1 MATQYG
7 GYMGKILQ
15 IDLTT
20 ETAKEYPFTDQQRKE
35 TLGGKMLADHILS
48 SKLTG
53 RERPFSEENLVI
65 FSTGPLTGTGVPGS
79 VRFDITTLSPKT
91 GLPMS
96 SNCGSRFGLYLKK
109 AGYDALILSGR
120 CKTHRW
126 LEVRE
131 DQIQFHDAHTL
142 WGTGTVQC
150 REMLSDRLDYDA
162 YSCLCIGPAGEDL
175 LPAATVISDGRAAG
189 RSGSGAVLGWKNL
202 KAITV
207 TGNQVIPLN
216 DPAATAQAIRK
227 WNNLIL
233 QNPLTADPVKV
244 SSCPGCPI
252 RCKRP
257 EKDTSSVLDDLG
269 IDSMDAHR
277 HLFWLLEKH
286 GVTPE
291 STSENKSGQRR
302 NKFYHSI
309 LQSMGMQNCE
319 AVFNT
324 YQKVAEVVSICG
336 LCMFSII
343 PCLHFETENHA
354 SFSLSEQLPLL
365 LQSST
370 GIPFSTEDLLE
381 IGKENLELQD
391 ALQRRFKKKSPAV

>member
-1 MATQYG
+1 MATKYG

-20 ETAKEYPFTDQQRKE
+20 ETAKEYPFTDQQRRE
-35 TLGGKMLADHILS
+35 TLGGKALAYHILH
-48 SKLTG
+48 KELTG
-53 RERPFSEENLVI
+53 DELPFSEENLVI
-65 FSTGPLTGTGVPGS
+65 LSTGPLTGIGVPGS

-150 REMLSDRLDYDA
+150 RELLSDRLNYDA

-189 RSGSGAVLGWKNL
+189 RAGFGAVLGWKNL

-207 TGNQVIPLN
+207 SGNKAISLF
-216 DPAATAQAIRK
+216 DPIKAAEEIRK
-227 WNNLIL
+227 CNHLIL
-233 QNPLTADPVKV
+233 ANPLTADPSKV

-252 RCKRP
+252 RCKKP
-257 EKDTSSVLDDLG
+257 GKDPDPVLNDLG
-269 IDSMDAHR
+269 IDSIDAR
-277 HLFWLLEKH
+277 NHLTWLWEEH

-291 STSENKSGQRR
+291 NLSASKSGQRR

-309 LQSMGMQNCE
+309 LESLEIKDCDE
-319 AVFNT
+319 T
-324 YQKVAEVVSICG
+324 YQAYQKLTEIISASG
-336 LCMFSII
+336 LCIFTVMYCLDTRQDNIPFTASNRLSRLLRYCTGMCFLTENLII
-343 PCLHFETENHA
+343 PGY
-354 SFSLSEQLPLL
+354 Q
-365 LQSST
+365 
-370 GIPFSTEDLLE
+370 
-381 IGKENLELQD
+381 K
-391 ALQRRFKKKSPAV
+391 

>member
-1 MATQYG
+1 MATKYG

-20 ETAKEYPFTDQQRKE
+20 ETAKEYPFTDQQRRD
-35 TLGGKMLADHILS
+35 TLGGKMLADHSLS
-48 SKLTG
+48 HELTG
-53 RERPFSEENLVI
+53 REHPFSEENLI
-65 FSTGPLTGTGVPGS
+65 ILSTGPLTGTGVPGS

-175 LPAATVISDGRAAG
+175 LPAASVISDGRSAG
-189 RSGSGAVLGWKNL
+189 RAGFGAVLGWKNL

-207 TGNQVIPLN
+207 TGNKAIPLS
-216 DPAATAQAIRK
+216 
-227 WNNLIL
+227 
-233 QNPLTADPVKV
+233 DPV
-244 SSCPGCPI
+244 
-252 RCKRP
+252 
-257 EKDTSSVLDDLG
+257 LNDLG
-269 IDSMDAHR
+269 IDSIDAGN
-277 HLFWLLEKH
+277 HLTWLREKH
-286 GVTPE
+286 GATPE
-291 STSENKSGQRR
+291 NTSASKSGQRR

-309 LQSMGMQNCE
+309 LESLEIPNCDE
-319 AVFNT
+319 T
-324 YQKVAEVVSICG
+324 YQAYQKLTDLISTSG
-336 LCMFSII
+336 LCIFTII
-343 PCLHFETENHA
+343 
-354 SFSLSEQLPLL
+354 
-365 LQSST
+365 
-370 GIPFSTEDLLE
+370 
-381 IGKENLELQD
+381 
-391 ALQRRFKKKSPAV
+391 V

>member
-1 MATQYG
+1 MPTKYG

-20 ETAKEYPFTDQQRKE
+20 ETAKEYPFTDQQRRE
-35 TLGGKMLADHILS
+35 TLGGKTLSYHILH
-48 SKLTG
+48 KELTG
-53 RERPFSEENLVI
+53 IELPFSEENLVI
-65 FSTGPLTGTGVPGS
+65 LSTGPLTGTGAPGS

-126 LEVRE
+126 LEIRE
-131 DQIQFHDAHTL
+131 DQIWFHDAHAL

-189 RSGSGAVLGWKNL
+189 RAGFGAVLGWKNL

-207 TGNQVIPLN
+207 TGNKVIPLSDSMKAVEEIQN
-216 DPAATAQAIRK
+216 
-227 WNNLIL
+227 WNRLIL
-233 QNPLTADPVKV
+233 QNPLTSDPTKV

-257 EKDTSSVLDDLG
+257 GKDADPVLNDLG
-269 IDSMDAHR
+269 IDSIDAET
-277 HLFWLLEKH
+277 HLDWLLEKH
-286 GVTPE
+286 GVILERT
-291 STSENKSGQRR
+291 TGNKSGQRR
-302 NKFYHSI
+302 SKLYHSI
-309 LQSMGMQNCE
+309 L
-319 AVFNT
+319 
-324 YQKVAEVVSICG
+324 
-336 LCMFSII
+336 
-343 PCLHFETENHA
+343 
-354 SFSLSEQLPLL
+354 
-365 LQSST
+365 
-370 GIPFSTEDLLE
+370 E
-381 IGKENLELQD
+381 ILELQD
-391 ALQRRFKKKSPAV
+391 CDEVYRAYQALTDVISASGLCIFAVIACLSTDHDGTYFPISDRLPQLLQSCTGMHFPTKTLTSAGLYNQKQGS

>member
-1 MATQYG
+1 MATKYG

-96 SNCGSRFGLYLKK
+96 SNCGSRFGLHLKK
-109 AGYDALILSGR
+109 AGFDALILSGR

-126 LEVRE
+126 LEIRE
-131 DQIQFHDAHTL
+131 DQIQFHDAHAL
-142 WGTGTVQC
+142 WGSGIGEC
-150 REMLSDRLDYDA
+150 RKMLSDRLDYDA
-162 YSCLCIGPAGEDL
+162 YSCLCIGSAGEDL

-189 RSGSGAVLGWKNL
+189 RAGFGAVLGWKNL

-207 TGNQVIPLN
+207 TGNKAIPLS
-216 DPAATAQAIRK
+216 DPIKAAEEIQK
-227 WNNLIL
+227 WNRQIL
-233 QNPLTADPVKV
+233 QNPLTSDPTKV

-252 RCKRP
+252 CCKKP
-257 EKDTSSVLDDLG
+257 GKDPDPVLNDLG
-269 IDSMDAHR
+269 IDSIDAGN
-277 HLFWLLEKH
+277 HLTWLREKH
-286 GVTPE
+286 GVTLE
-291 STSENKSGQRR
+291 NTSASKCGQRR
-302 NKFYHSI
+302 NKFYHS
-309 LQSMGMQNCE
+309 LLESLKMQDCDE
-319 AVFNT
+319 T
-324 YQKVAEVVSICG
+324 YQAYQKQTEVISASG
-336 LCMFSII
+336 LCIFTAIS
-343 PCLHFETENHA
+343 CLDIQHSSNPFTDSSRLA
-354 SFSLSEQLPLL
+354 RLL
-365 LQSST
+365 RYST
-370 GIPFSTEDLLE
+370 GIVFSQE
-381 IGKENLELQD
+381 ELI
-391 ALQRRFKKKSPAV
+391 AVGNDR

>member
-1 MATQYG
+1 MATKYG
-7 GYMGKILQ
+7 GYMGKILW

-20 ETAKEYPFTDQQRKE
+20 ETTREYPFTDQERRE
-35 TLGGKMLADHILS
+35 TLGGKTLSYHILH
-48 SKLTG
+48 KELTG
-53 RERPFSEENLVI
+53 IELPFSEENLVI
-65 FSTGPLTGTGVPGS
+65 LSTGPLTGTGAPGS

-189 RSGSGAVLGWKNL
+189 RAGIGAVLGWKNL

-207 TGNQVIPLN
+207 TGNKAIPLS
-216 DPAATAQAIRK
+216 DPIKAAEEIKK
-227 WNNLIL
+227 WNRLIL
-233 QNPLTADPVKV
+233 QNPLTSDSTKV

-252 RCKRP
+252 RCKKP
-257 EKDTSSVLDDLG
+257 GKDPDPVLNDLG
-269 IDSMDAHR
+269 IDSIDAGN
-277 HLFWLLEKH
+277 HLTWLREKH
-286 GVTPE
+286 GVTLE
-291 STSENKSGQRR
+291 NTSASKSGQRR

-309 LQSMGMQNCE
+309 LESLEIQDCDE
-319 AVFNT
+319 T
-324 YQKVAEVVSICG
+324 YQAYQNLTDLISTSG
-336 LCMFSII
+336 LCIFTII
-343 PCLHFETENHA
+343 VCLNNKHGSTYLTI
-354 SFSLSEQLPLL
+354 SDRLPKLI
-365 LQSST
+365 QYST
-370 GIPFSTEDLLE
+370 GIHFQTAEPPAIKSTAPEAMTFL
-381 IGKENLELQD
+381 
-391 ALQRRFKKKSPAV
+391 

>member
-1 MATQYG
+1 MATKYG

-20 ETAKEYPFTDQQRKE
+20 ETAREYPFTDQQRRD
-35 TLGGKMLADHILS
+35 TLGGKMLAYHILS
-48 SKLTG
+48 HELTG
-53 RERPFSEENLVI
+53 REHPFSEENLI
-65 FSTGPLTGTGVPGS
+65 ILSTGPLTGTGVPGS

-131 DQIQFHDAHTL
+131 DQIRFHDAHAL

-189 RSGSGAVLGWKNL
+189 RAGFGAVLGWKNL

-207 TGNQVIPLN
+207 TGNKAIPLS
-216 DPAATAQAIRK
+216 DSIKAAEEIQN
-227 WNNLIL
+227 WNRLIL
-233 QNPLTADPVKV
+233 KNPLTSDPSKI

-252 RCKRP
+252 RCKKP
-257 EKDTSSVLDDLG
+257 GKDNDPMLNDLG
-269 IDSMDAHR
+269 IDSIDAGN
-277 HLFWLLEKH
+277 HLTWLFEKH
-286 GVTPE
+286 GVTLE
-291 STSENKSGQRR
+291 HTSSSKSGQRR

-309 LQSMGMQNCE
+309 LESLEIQDCDETQQS
-319 AVFNT
+319 
-324 YQKVAEVVSICG
+324 YQKLTEVISASG
-336 LCMFSII
+336 LCIFTISA
-343 PCLHFETENHA
+343 CLNRSTSDTLFPA
-354 SFSLSEQLPLL
+354 SDRLPAL
-365 LQSST
+365 LQSTT
-370 GIPFSTEDLLE
+370 GISFREEGSMA
-381 IGKENLELQD
+381 IGQCNTAKIP
-391 ALQRRFKKKSPAV
+391 K

>member
-1 MATQYG
+1 MATEYG

-20 ETAKEYPFTDQQRKE
+20 ETAREYPFTDQQRRD

-48 SKLTG
+48 HELTV
-53 RERPFSEENLVI
+53 REHPFSEENLI
-65 FSTGPLTGTGVPGS
+65 ILSTGPLTGTGVPGS

-189 RSGSGAVLGWKNL
+189 RSGFGAVLGWKNL

-207 TGNQVIPLN
+207 TGNKAIPLS
-216 DPAATAQAIRK
+216 DPIKAAEEIQK
-227 WNNLIL
+227 WNRLIL
-233 QNPLTADPVKV
+233 KNPLTSDPSKI

-252 RCKRP
+252 RCKKP
-257 EKDTSSVLDDLG
+257 GKDHDPMLNDLG
-269 IDSMDAHR
+269 IDSIDAEN
-277 HLFWLLEKH
+277 HLPWLLEKH
-286 GVTPE
+286 GVTLE
-291 STSENKSGQRR
+291 HTSASKSGQRR

-309 LQSMGMQNCE
+309 LECLEIQDCDE
-319 AVFNT
+319 T
-324 YQKVAEVVSICG
+324 YQAYQKLTEIISASG
-336 LCMFSII
+336 LCIFTLIS
-343 PCLHFETENHA
+343 CLDAQHDNNPFISSDH
-354 SFSLSEQLPLL
+354 LSRLLCYSTGMCFQAEEPMVIDNDNQERKNLL
-365 LQSST
+365 L
-370 GIPFSTEDLLE
+370 
-381 IGKENLELQD
+381 
-391 ALQRRFKKKSPAV
+391 

>member
-15 IDLTT
+15 IDLTK
-20 ETAKEYPFTDQQRKE
+20 ETAWEYPFTDRQRRE
-35 TLGGKMLADHILS
+35 TLGGTALAYHILH
-48 SKLTG
+48 KELTG
-53 RERPFSEENLVI
+53 DELPFSEENLVI
-65 FSTGPLTGTGVPGS
+65 LSTGPLTGTGVPGS

-96 SNCGSRFGLYLKK
+96 SNCGSCFGLYLKK

-175 LPAATVISDGRAAG
+175 LPVATVISDGRAAG
-189 RSGSGAVLGWKNL
+189 RAGFGAVLGWKNL

-207 TGNQVIPLN
+207 TGNKAIPLS
-216 DPAATAQAIRK
+216 DPMKAAEEIQN
-227 WNNLIL
+227 WNRLIQL
-233 QNPLTADPVKV
+233 NPLTADPAKV

-252 RCKRP
+252 RCKKP
-257 EKDTSSVLDDLG
+257 GKAPDSLLNNLG
-269 IDSMDAHR
+269 IDSIDAR
-277 HLFWLLEKH
+277 NHLPWLLEKH
-286 GVTPE
+286 GVTLE
-291 STSENKSGQRR
+291 NTSASKSGQRR

-309 LQSMGMQNCE
+309 LESLEMQDCDE
-319 AVFNT
+319 TYQT
-324 YQKVAEVVSICG
+324 YQKLTEVISASG
-336 LCMFSII
+336 LCIFTIST
-343 PCLHFETENHA
+343 CLKPRANGTGFPV
-354 SFSLSEQLPLL
+354 SDCLPNL
-365 LQSST
+365 LQSVT
-370 GIPFSTEDLLE
+370 GISCSD
-381 IGKENLELQD
+381 D
-391 ALQRRFKKKSPAV
+391 W